1 MGLVDETAVGK
12 FTKEKFPDM
21 TDAEKKELSKKY
33 TAAQMRAVEAGEAAV
48 DPRDITVQGRLR
60 TDSQLT
66 GLKYFDDFSMVKP
79 GIDKKQKS
87 PVLAAKM
94 AVDAKLMDL
103 DQVSDHTLDWMRSYY
118 IDDTGKSAAQMTPRE
133 RERATQ
139 RAKGK
144 SFDFE
149 EYLKHLYMDPTMVH
163 KDGKPVNFD
172 ELGNS
177 SLVQAVPHYIPG
189 VSGKKWLGKDA
200 AIVAK
205 YAASAKA
212 LSDDVAKFARGE
224 AFSSDEA
231 EAEVRKQSDADAKRE
246 QEAKDYRTAKR
257 QKENMGYLDDRQHS
271 LEETRSMT
279 QLKATTG
286 IMTVEMNKLIVK
298 QIVSRSVSNQ
308 TRLGKV
314 QSFSIITI
322 VGNGNGRLGMGMAKS
337 TEMPTA
343 ASQAREMAL
352 RNMRP
357 IRRYENR
364 TIYGNVE
371 AKVAGTVVQLYARPP
386 GFGLRVPHRI
396 FEMARAAGITD
407 LAARI
412 PRSRNPMNS
421 VKATFEAL
429 THQPDPEAIAI
440 GRGKKLVDVRKVYYG
455 GAVY

>member
-1 MGLVDETAVGK
+1 MGLVDDKAVDK
-12 FTKEKFPDM
+12 FTHEKFPEY
-21 TDAEKKELSKKY
+21 TEEEKKELRQKY
-33 TAAQMRAVEAGEAAV
+33 TAAQMKALEAGEAAV

-60 TDSQLT
+60 KDSQLT
-66 GLKYFDDFSMVKP
+66 GLTYLDDFSQVQP

-94 AVDAKLMDL
+94 AVDAKIMNLQ
-103 DQVSDHTLDWMRSYY
+103 QVSDHTLDWMRSYY
-118 IDDTGKSAAQMTPRE
+118 IDDTGKTAAQMTPRE
-133 RERATQ
+133 RERAAQ

-149 EYLKHLYMDPTMVH
+149 EYLKHLYTDPTMVH
-163 KDGKPVNFD
+163 KDGTPVAFD
-172 ELGNS
+172 ELGNT
-177 SLVQAVPHYIPG
+177 SLVTATPHYIPG

-200 AIVAK
+200 KIIDK
-205 YAASAKA
+205 YTASAKA
-212 LSDDVAKFARGE
+212 LANDVARFARGE
-224 AFSSDEA
+224 AFNAEEA
-231 EAEVRKQSDADAKRE
+231 EAEVQKQSDADSKRE
-246 QEAKDYRTAKR
+246 QQAKEFRQSKR
-257 QKENMGYLDDRQHS
+257 QKENMGYLDDKQYS
-271 LEETRSMT
+271 LEETQSMT

-298 QIVSRSVSNQ
+298 QLVHRLVSNQ
-308 TRLGKV
+308 TRLGKIP
-314 QSFSIITI
+314 SFSIITI

-337 TEMPTA
+337 AEMETA
-343 ASQAREMAL
+343 VAQSREIAL

-371 AKVAGTVVQLYARPP
+371 AKVAGTVVKLYARPP

-407 LAARI
+407 LAAKI

-429 THQPDPEAIAI
+429 TKQADPEAIAI

-455 GAVY
+455 GAVF